1 MDGPGI
7 AARRHADARF
17 PCELCNRKHVRGAD
31 LSRGSGASEHTET
44 RSGPNGLEMSQEQ
57 PVPFVSN
64 GFQVPRE
71 HTVPDDHEGDV
82 LAAAS
87 VQESAE
93 VALSV
98 P

>member
-1 MDGPGI
+1 MGMDGPG
-7 AARRHADARF
+7 APPGATRTPDF
-17 PCELCNRKHVRGAD
+17 PCELCSRKHVTGAN
-31 LSRGSGASEHTET
+31 LSLGSDALEHTET

-71 HTVPDDHEGDV
+71 HAVPDDHDGDV

-87 VQESAE
+87 VQGAQE
-93 VALSV
+93 
-98 P
+98 